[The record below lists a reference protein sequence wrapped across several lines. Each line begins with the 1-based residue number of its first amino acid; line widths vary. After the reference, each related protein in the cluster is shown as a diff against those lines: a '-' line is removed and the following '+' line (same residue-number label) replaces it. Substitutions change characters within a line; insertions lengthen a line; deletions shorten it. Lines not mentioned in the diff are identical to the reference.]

1 MLNSNKAIE
10 REMHLNRVLRL
21 AAGNSFYYAACA
33 VLLAVA
39 AALRFYDLAGHDVHY
54 DEAVD
59 ALQAR
64 GSLPEIIERLRC
76 CGVHPIARPLLL
88 GAAQLAS
95 VSEFS
100 VRAPSAL
107 ASVLTVGAL
116 VILLPRV
123 GVGKP
128 VGFLAG
134 LMAALSPP
142 AILHAHDARVYGVD
156 ALLAALMIVGLLAYL
171 KSGKKA
177 LLCVS
182 LFLAPLTQ
190 YGLMLFAAATLATLA
205 VAKAIAYFSP
215 QRTEEEA
222 NVVRRTPPGSGRRTA
237 LGAVRLS
244 RNMAW
249 PVACFLAGS
258 ALTYALTLRYHLSQ
272 LDRVTEY
279 SRKFYY
285 QNGDAASIPS
295 FLLARIWDT
304 LIYHLS
310 PIVAFA
316 GLGGLCAV
324 AVARF
329 VAGFRIHPIVLLF
342 AFSLAAA
349 GAAAVMNVYPLG
361 NVRHSVYL
369 GPVVFAAFAYALYA
383 PAVRFPP
390 RTRAAWVV
398 SLIAV
403 AAAGVVDLVERNLTT
418 RTAELGSVDECIAE
432 LRSKTGRVNGS
443 GRMWLVLQ
451 DSQPVL
457 KLRGLLDQAGAERVA
472 ADSQRVNLYLIRD
485 RESAFGDGSDALQ
498 SLQSGEPAARG
509 VFDVYVDGGHLVY
522 FKEPCRQTDTEAP
535 FFLRLFPEQL
545 GDLQE
550 ESMADGFEQLE
561 FEFFRWG
568 WGIDGKCIARVPLP
582 EYAVASAAT
591 GQITREEGELWDAAF
606 PFDPAPYRAAYA
618 EAASREPD
626 ARARFDLHLDR
637 ARRTLTFTRTPCAPS
652 DVENPFF
659 LHVTPERTGDLP
671 EDRRTSGDDNLD
683 FDFRMRGVVFDG
695 KCAAQVPLPEYAIA
709 GVRTGQYAR
718 GEGELWDAALPFDPA
733 PYRAAY
739 AEAASREPDA
749 RARFDLH
756 LDRARRTLTFTRS
769 PCAPSDI
776 ENPFFLH
783 VAPERARDLPEGRR
797 ASGYDNLD
805 FDFRMRGVV
814 FDGRCAAQVP
824 LPAYAIVGVR
834 TGQYA
839 RGEGELWDAA
849 LPFDPAPYRAA
860 YAEAASR
867 EPDAR
872 ARFDLHL
879 DRARRTLTFTRT
891 PCAPSDVENPFFLHV
906 TPERTGDLPED
917 RRTSG
922 DDNLDFDF
930 RMRGVVFD
938 GKCAAQV
945 PLPEYAIA
953 SIRTGQFI
961 RGGNEVWRTDL

>member
-10 REMHLNRVLRL
+10 RETPLNRALRL

-64 GSLPEIIERLRC
+64 GSLPEIIEQLRC

-107 ASVLTVGAL
+107 ASVLTVGTL

-142 AILHAHDARVYGVD
+142 AILHARDARVYGVD

-190 YGLMLFAAATLATLA
+190 YGLMLFAAAALATLA
-205 VAKAIAYFSP
+205 AAKAIAYFSP
-215 QRTEEEA
+215 QRTGEEA
-222 NVVRRTPPGSGRRTA
+222 NVVRRTPPGAGRQAA
-237 LGAVRLS
+237 LGAARLS
-244 RNMAW
+244 RDMAW

-285 QNGDAASIPS
+285 QSGDAASIPS

-304 LIYHLS
+304 LNYHLA
-310 PIVAFA
+310 PLVVFA

-324 AVARF
+324 VVARF
-329 VAGFRIHPIVLLF
+329 ATGLRIRPIILLF

-349 GAAAVMNVYPLG
+349 VAAAAVSVYPLG
-361 NVRHSVYL
+361 NGRHSLYL
-369 GPVVFAAFAYALYA
+369 GPIVFAAFAYALYA
-383 PAVRFPP
+383 PAIRFSI
-390 RTRAAWVV
+390 RTRAAWSV
-398 SLIAV
+398 LLAIAITI
-403 AAAGVVDLVERNLTT
+403 ASSANLVERNPYDAPRGIESVFAVVDAAPAEDATFV
-418 RTAELGSVDECIAE
+418 TARLSAVAEFYRGERASAYSYGDCSWSSVDDCLTE
-432 LRSKTGRVNGS
+432 LKSKTGRVNGS
-443 GRMWLVLQ
+443 GRMWLLLQ
-451 DSQPVL
+451 DNWIVAQL
-457 KLRGLLDQAGAERVA
+457 QGWLDQAGAERVA
-472 ADSQRVNLYLIRD
+472 ADSQSVNLYLIRD
-485 RESAFGDGSDALQ
+485 RESAFGVGADALQ
-498 SLQSGEPAARG
+498 SLPSGEPAARG
-509 VFDVYVDGGHLVY
+509 VFDVYLDNDEIVY
-522 FKEPCRQTDTEAP
+522 FKEPCRQADTEAP
-535 FFLRLFPEQL
+535 FFLRLVPERVS
-545 GDLQE
+545 DLPE
-550 ESMADGFEQLE
+550 ESMADVFEQLE

-582 EYAVASAAT
+582 EYLVASVRT
-591 GQITREEGELWDAAF
+591 GQQTREAGELWDATF
-606 PFDPAPYRAAYA
+606 PLDPAPYHAAYA
-618 EAASREPD
+618 DAASGEPD
-626 ARARFDLHLDR
+626 ARAQFDLHLDR

-659 LHVTPERTGDLP
+659 LHVTPERAGDLP
-671 EDRRTSGDDNLD
+671 EGRRAYGYDNLD
-683 FDFRMRGVVFDG
+683 FDFRLRGVVFDG
-695 KCAAQVPLPEYAIA
+695 KCAAQVPLPMYAIV
-709 GVRTGQYAR
+709 GVRAGQYAS
-718 GEGELWDAALPFDPA
+718 GEGELWDAAFPFAPA

-739 AEAASREPDA
+739 AVAASREPDA
-749 RARFDLH
+749 RARF
-756 LDRARRTLTFTRS
+756 
-769 PCAPSDI
+769 
-776 ENPFFLH
+776 N
-783 VAPERARDLPEGRR
+783 
-797 ASGYDNLD
+797 
-805 FDFRMRGVV
+805 
-814 FDGRCAAQVP
+814 
-824 LPAYAIVGVR
+824 
-834 TGQYA
+834 
-839 RGEGELWDAA
+839 
-849 LPFDPAPYRAA
+849 
-860 YAEAASR
+860 
-867 EPDAR
+867 
-872 ARFDLHL
+872 LHL

-891 PCAPSDVENPFFLHV
+891 PCVPSDVENPFFLHV
-906 TPERTGDLPED
+906 TPERTGDLQEG
-917 RRTSG
+917 RRESG
-922 DDNLDFDF
+922 FDNLDFDF
-930 RMRGVVFD
+930 RLRGVVFD

-945 PLPEYAIA
+945 PLPEYAVA
-953 SIRTGQFI
+953 SIRTGQFVQ
-961 RGGNEVWRTDL
+961 GGNEVWRTEFAAGLPAS